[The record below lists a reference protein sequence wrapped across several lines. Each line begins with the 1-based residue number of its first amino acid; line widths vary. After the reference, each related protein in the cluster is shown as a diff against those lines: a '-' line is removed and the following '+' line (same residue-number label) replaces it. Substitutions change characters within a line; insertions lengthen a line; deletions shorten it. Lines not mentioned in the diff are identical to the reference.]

1 MTETAFMIEDISKEI
16 VLILMEEE
24 GMSMVDA
31 LRTLYNSKTYE
42 RLANT
47 SQRPIYT
54 EYSIHIRVPSRR
66 VGDIPM
72 TPAPRF
78 YDVATLCFMLQKT
91 LWEVDKIHTL
101 TCQTLHVKLM
111 NFAR

>member
-42 RLANT
+42 RLTDT
-47 SQRPIYT
+47 SNGLYTQSTAYIY
-54 EYSIHIRVPSRR
+54 EYLQEELGTSR
-66 VGDIPM
+66 
-72 TPAPRF
+72 
-78 YDVATLCFMLQKT
+78 
-91 LWEVDKIHTL
+91 
-101 TCQTLHVKLM
+101 
-111 NFAR
+111 

>member
-24 GMSMVDA
+24 GMSMMDA

-47 SQRPIYT
+47 SNGLYTQSTAYIY
-54 EYSIHIRVPSRR
+54 EYLQEELGTSR
-66 VGDIPM
+66 
-72 TPAPRF
+72 
-78 YDVATLCFMLQKT
+78 
-91 LWEVDKIHTL
+91 
-101 TCQTLHVKLM
+101 
-111 NFAR
+111 